1 MKAFPTV
8 TRQRVNVR
16 LQSSQPYGGQLLLR
30 NANGQAL
37 DIRPVQLTVGTTD
50 EQIDVHQLPAGVYY
64 LQLVIEGQLIG
75 TQPVIV
81 E

>member
-8 TRQRVNVR
+8 TRERVNVR
-16 LQSSQPYGGQLLLR
+16 LRSNQPYDGQLLLR
-30 NANGQAL
+30 NANGQTL
-37 DIRPVQLTVGTTD
+37 DIRPVQLTTGTTD
-50 EQIDVHQLPAGVYY
+50 EQIDVRQLPAGSYY